1 MGQGMGCMDMRP
13 IRILHYQLVLVF
25 IFLCLVSYFNLFY
38 EEEGRE

>member
-13 IRILHYQLVLVF
+13 IRILHYQLVLV
-25 IFLCLVSYFNLFY
+25 IFLCLVSYSNLFY